1 MVLETKSKEM
11 MRMSKASAVAA
22 TSALRLLEQYEEG
35 KSFFWSSP
43 LHTMLAQGEWKR
55 LSDAPSSS
63 IGGNALDTDEQ
74 PNPGLRYDEPI
85 QGLLHRIQGLLNE
98 AKQAGGV
105 NPVAVGAIP
114 FNPRRADVELYVP
127 ESVQWAEPPAD
138 SDRMRERLPAAGN
151 CSIEEEPAA
160 AVYEQSVRSVLT
172 RLNAGELSKIV
183 LARTLCVTSETQV
196 DTHQLL
202 RNLFR
207 DNAHGY
213 TFAVPMRKS
222 QLPKSIVTTDNRV
235 ISVGEKGKPRTFLGA
250 SPELLVTRTGTR
262 VRVNPLAGS
271 AARSGDP
278 EEDRRRAEALLASA
292 KDRHEHAVVIDAV
305 AAALRPLCKELTV
318 PEEPSL
324 IQTSTMW
331 HLSTD
336 IYGELADAATTSLEL
351 AFVLHPTPAICGTPV
366 EDARDEIQAQEPF
379 DRGLFTGMVGW
390 CDSRGDGEW
399 AVAIRCAEVQGHQLR
414 LYAGAGI
421 VPGSTPEAELAETAA
436 KFGTMLR
443 AMGLQSAGA
452 TREE

>member
-1 MVLETKSKEM
+1 
-11 MRMSKASAVAA
+11 MSKASAVAA

-43 LHTMLAQGEWKR
+43 LHTMLAQGEWKG
-55 LSDAPSSS
+55 LSDAFSSP
-63 IGGNALDTDEQ
+63 IGGNAPETDEQ
-74 PNPGLRYDEPI
+74 PYPDLRSDEPI
-85 QGLLHRIQGLLNE
+85 QGLLHRIQKLLNE
-98 AKQAGGV
+98 AKQAGKD

-114 FNPRRADVELYVP
+114 FNTRHAGVELYIP

-151 CSIEEEPAA
+151 CSIEEEPAGP
-160 AVYEQSVRSVLT
+160 VYEQSVRSVLT

-183 LARTLCVTSETQV
+183 LARTLCVTSETRV

-222 QLPKSIVTTDNRV
+222 QLPKSIITTDSCTIDVN
-235 ISVGEKGKPRTFLGA
+235 EKPRTFLGA

-271 AARSGDP
+271 AARSSDP
-278 EEDRRRAEALLASA
+278 EEDRRRAEALLASV

-305 AAALRPLCKELTV
+305 AAALRPHCQELTV

-351 AFVLHPTPAICGTPV
+351 AFALHPTPAICGTPV
-366 EDARDEIQAQEPF
+366 EDARDEIQEQEPF

-390 CDSRGDGEW
+390 CDSKGDGEW

-443 AMGLQSAGA
+443 AMGLQSTGA
-452 TREE
+452 TGEE